1 MISIIPILK
10 KFNFLIRYIMCTPLN
25 KYNCQHQ
32 LKFNYGIAQ
41 RNYLNLNTIEKIH
54 KRENRKTEK

>member
-10 KFNFLIRYIMCTPLN
+10 KLNFLIRYIMCTSLN
-25 KYNCQHQ
+25 KYISQHQ